1 MKRSLLI
8 MVIVMLLLSPFHPSS
23 SSVRESV
30 SYGSFHSPSDP
41 DRFTSLRGEMG
52 KGTAERRE

>member
-52 KGTAERRE
+52 KETVQ